1 MSISAARIK
10 KELIDIGIAVALFL
24 LIQGVLYAAL
34 GVFPPYRAI
43 SSGSMEPVYYEG
55 DVVLLK
61 KVDPAHLDIG
71 DIIVFEDRDGGIPI
85 VHRIVEVHEEE
96 GTLYFVTKGDNN
108 AFKDTY
114 YSPLKGVPESKV
126 IGSPVLRIPKV
137 GWISIWFRRLLE

>member
-24 LIQGVLYAAL
+24 LIQGVLYAVL

-43 SSGSMEPVYYEG
+43 SSESMEPVYYEG
-55 DVVLLK
+55 DVVLLT
-61 KVDPAHLDIG
+61 KVDPSQLDIG
-71 DIIVFEDRDGGIPI
+71 DIIVFEDKDGGIPI
-85 VHRIVEVHEEE
+85 VHRIVEVQKEE
-96 GTLYFVTKGDNN
+96 GILYFVTKGDNN

-114 YSPLKGVPESKV
+114 YYPLKGIPESKV

-137 GWISIWFRRLLE
+137 GWISIWFRRLF